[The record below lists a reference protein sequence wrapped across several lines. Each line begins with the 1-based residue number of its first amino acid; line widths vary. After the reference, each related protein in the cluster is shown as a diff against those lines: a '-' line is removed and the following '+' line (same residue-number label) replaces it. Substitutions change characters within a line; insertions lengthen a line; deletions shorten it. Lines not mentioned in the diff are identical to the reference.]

1 MINIELD
8 SLVAVRLINDGCYAK
23 HLCYTIVKN
32 IKILSSSREMVSFS
46 HAFREANQLA
56 DTFANYG
63 LSLNVDYHVFYFI
76 ADFVSLM
83 VFAT

>member
-23 HLCYTIVKN
+23 HLCYPIVKN

-46 HAFREANQLA
+46 HAFR
-56 DTFANYG
+56 
-63 LSLNVDYHVFYFI
+63 
-76 ADFVSLM
+76 
-83 VFAT
+83 